1 MRVLLLFQISV
12 STATVL
18 LGGEPGQSIFV
29 DVYSKRVNA
38 GKRNVDSEIELIA
51 VYQQRIVDVL
61 TGYHLLS
68 RRDVVVVLGDKY
80 AFALGTRCWFDDP
93 LSLRV
98 FCHLFF
104 KSDHFVWQQKGQGE
118 KFEML
123 VT

>member
-12 STATVL
+12 PTATVL

-29 DVYSKRVNA
+29 DVYSKRVDA
-38 GKRNVDSEIELIA
+38 SKRNVDSEIELIA
-51 VYQQRIVDVL
+51 VYQQRIIYVL
-61 TGYHLLS
+61 AGYHLLS
-68 RRDVVVVLGDKY
+68 GRDLVYVLGDKY
-80 AFALGTRCWFDDP
+80 AFALGARCWFDDP

-104 KSDHFVWQQKGQGE
+104 KSNHFVWEQKGQGE

>member
-18 LGGEPGQSIFV
+18 LSGEPGQSIFV
-29 DVYSKRVNA
+29 DVYSKRVDA

-51 VYQQRIVDVL
+51 VYQQRIIYVL
-61 TGYHLLS
+61 AGYHLLS
-68 RRDVVVVLGDKY
+68 GRDLVDVLRDKY
-80 AFALGTRCWFDDP
+80 AFALGARCWFNDP

-98 FCHLFF
+98 FRHLFF
-104 KSDHFVWQQKGQGE
+104 KSDHFVWEQKGQGE